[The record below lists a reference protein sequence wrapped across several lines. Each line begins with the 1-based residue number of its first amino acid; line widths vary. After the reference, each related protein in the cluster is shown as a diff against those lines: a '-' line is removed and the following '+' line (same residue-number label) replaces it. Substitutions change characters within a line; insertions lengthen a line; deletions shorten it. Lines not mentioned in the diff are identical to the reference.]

1 MPELSAHQKAAVLVE
16 ALPYLRRFYGK
27 TLVIKYGGA
36 AMVKEELKRSFA
48 IDVVLLQ
55 TVGINPV
62 VVHGGGPQIG
72 ELMKR
77 LGMEPRFVEGLRVT
91 DSETMNVVEM
101 VLVGQVN
108 KSIVATI
115 NAHGGEAVG
124 LSGKDGGLI
133 RARKL
138 SISRRSAEAGP
149 PEIIDL
155 GRVGEVESIYPDV
168 LEALEGSRFI
178 PVVAP
183 VGVGDDGEAFNINA
197 DHVASALAVALRAE
211 RLILLSDVEG
221 VLGSDGSLLSTLT
234 RAESEQLIA
243 KEVIASGM
251 IPKVNACLDALEGG
265 VPKTHI
271 IDGRIPHSVVLEL
284 FTDAGIGTEILEK
297 HSEEA
302 SP

>member
-1 MPELSAHQKAAVLVE
+1 MAAISSHQKAAILIE

-36 AMVKEELKRSFA
+36 AMVKEELKKSFA
-48 IDVVLLQ
+48 TDVVLLH

-72 ELMKR
+72 QLMKR
-77 LGMEPRFVEGLRVT
+77 LGMEPKFVEGLRVT
-91 DSETMNVVEM
+91 DAETMNVVEM

-108 KSIVATI
+108 KSIVADI
-115 NAHGGEAVG
+115 NGYGGDAVG

-138 SISRRSAEAGP
+138 ALTKPSQEEGRP

-155 GRVGEVESIYPDV
+155 GRVGEVEAINPEV
-168 LEALEGSRFI
+168 LKALKDSRFI

-211 RLILLSDVEG
+211 RLILLSDIEG
-221 VLGSDGSLLSTLT
+221 VLGSDGTLLSTLT
-234 RAESEQLIA
+234 RAESERLIA
-243 KEVIASGM
+243 KEVIAAGM
-251 IPKVNACLDALEGG
+251 IPKVKACLDSLEGG

-271 IDGRIPHSVVLEL
+271 IDGRIPHSLVLEL
-284 FTDAGIGTEILEK
+284 FTDEGIGTEIIEK
-297 HSEEA
+297 HD
-302 SP
+302 

>member
-1 MPELSAHQKAAVLVE
+1 MPTISAHRKAAILIE
-16 ALPYLRRFYGK
+16 ALPYFRRFFGK

-36 AMVKEELKRSFA
+36 AMVSEDLKRAFA
-48 IDVVLLQ
+48 TDLVLLQ

-72 ELMKR
+72 QLMKR

-91 DSETMNVVEM
+91 DAETMDVVEM

-108 KSIVATI
+108 KAIVANI
-115 NAHGGEAVG
+115 NAYGGAAVG

-133 RARKL
+133 QARKL
-138 SISRRSAEAGP
+138 ALTRPTEEPGP
-149 PEIIDL
+149 SEIIDL
-155 GRVGEVESIYPDV
+155 GRVGEVEEINPEV
-168 LEALEGSRFI
+168 LTTLEGSRFI

-183 VGVGDDGEAFNINA
+183 VGVGEDGESFNINA
-197 DHVASALAVALRAE
+197 DHVASALAVALGAE

-221 VLGSDGSLLSTLT
+221 ILGRDATLLSTIT
-234 RAESEQLIA
+234 RAESERLIA
-243 KEVIASGM
+243 DEVIASGM
-251 IPKVNACLDALEGG
+251 VPKVRACLEALEGG

-271 IDGRIPHSVVLEL
+271 IDGRTAHSLVLEL
-284 FTDAGIGTEILEK
+284 FTDEGIGTEIIEK
-297 HSEEA
+297 

>member
-1 MPELSAHQKAAVLVE
+1 MPEISAHQKAAILIE

-36 AMVKEELKRSFA
+36 AMVKEELKKSFA
-48 IDVVLLQ
+48 TDVVMLQ

-72 ELMKR
+72 QLMKR

-91 DSETMNVVEM
+91 DAETMNVVEM

-108 KSIVATI
+108 KSIVADI
-115 NAHGGEAVG
+115 NAHGGNAVG

-133 RARKL
+133 TARKL
-138 SISRRSAEAGP
+138 SLSKSKGEAGP

-155 GRVGEVESIYPDV
+155 GRVGEVESINPEV
-168 LEALEGSRFI
+168 LTALKGSRFL

-183 VGVGDDGEAFNINA
+183 VGVGEDGEAFNINA
-197 DHVASALAVALRAE
+197 DHVASALAVALGAE

-221 VLGSDGSLLSTLT
+221 VIGSDDTLLSTLT
-234 RAESEQLIA
+234 RDESERLIA
-243 KEVIASGM
+243 KEVISSGM
-251 IPKVNACLDALEGG
+251 VPKVKACLDALEGG

-271 IDGRIPHSVVLEL
+271 IDGRIPHSLVLEL
-284 FTDAGIGTEILEK
+284 FTDEGIGTEIVEK
-297 HSEEA
+297 HS
-302 SP
+302 